1 MARNLILMLE
11 REIETSEG
19 VRDEKVAKKR
29 EVRRQQM
36 EQEIV
41 AAGRTPNPQV
51 TGWSRATE
59 RSLQFIRWLRYC
71 LNHSRSWR
79 LEIEQLKPYME
90 AYIC

>member
-36 EQEIV
+36 EQKIV
-41 AAGRTPNPQV
+41 AAGRTPNPLV

-59 RSLQFIRWLRYC
+59 RSLQFIRWYGIASIIRASGGSKLS
-71 LNHSRSWR
+71 N
-79 LEIEQLKPYME
+79 
-90 AYIC
+90 